1 MSEDKNKS
9 TTGKTMASLESS
21 EILETHP
28 GDEVLAIALTVCSV
42 LGMPTPIFGD
52 LTLASFSYFV

>member
-42 LGMPTPIFGD
+42 LGMPILDFCTNIR
-52 LTLASFSYFV
+52 